1 MLEGVAKQ
9 QDGRQVARTDTAKNT
24 AAPTSPDM
32 RICDSP
38 QCERTPLMLMR
49 NSAQVNFTTSQELK
63 RNTIGFHPSSRSTQ
77 R

>member
-24 AAPTSPDM
+24 AAPTSPGM
-32 RICDSP
+32 RIGDSP
-38 QCERTPLMLMR
+38 RFERALLMLMR
-49 NSAQVNFTTSQELK
+49 NSAQVNFTTSQKQKE
-63 RNTIGFHPSSRSTQ
+63 NMIGFHPSSHSTQ

>member
-38 QCERTPLMLMR
+38 RFERALLMLML
-49 NSAQVNFTTSQELK
+49 NSA
-63 RNTIGFHPSSRSTQ
+63 
-77 R
+77 